1 MARFPRPESQV
12 IVPAQDMAAGWA
24 ANAAVYPA
32 SPVPPADLQ
41 IRMGAFIIQRHLLAS
56 GLWSNA
62 EMTIESEITL
72 TNPRHGKEWEYR
84 ARPPKPRRGQV
95 LAVNKAGEG
104 EPSNT
109 VMAVL

>member
-56 GLWSNA
+56 GLWSNPA
-62 EMTIESEITL
+62 FAPTAYGPMT
-72 TNPRHGKEWEYR
+72 K
-84 ARPPKPRRGQV
+84 RPS
-95 LAVNKAGEG
+95 KAK
-104 EPSNT
+104 SH
-109 VMAVL
+109 